1 MKHAP
6 AWLLLLVVLA
16 WYWPVPLGAR
26 ASGPAVDTHALPLAS
41 WFSQALSEGRVPEW
55 NSLDG
60 TGTPATATSEIAP
73 YYLPHQLAYRLLSPA
88 TAWTVLLV
96 LHTLAAAVFARL
108 CAVGFGLGPWASLL
122 VGVVFAGQGFFV
134 TGADRGWVAA
144 TACWLP
150 LAVWAAWKWLETG
163 SSSRLLGL
171 AAVLGI
177 QLTAG
182 HFQVAWMT
190 LVTVAMVTIGHRMVT
205 RTAWPTA
212 AIRGG
217 GVVLAAAFAATLS
230 AAQLVPSAELAT
242 IGDTRGRGDAF
253 LGSDSTPPWHLV
265 AGQLAP
271 TLTHHDPLWLRSAW
285 TPWKAS
291 PSETLG
297 YVGLLTIG
305 MAVLGLIT
313 SRTDRRCRLWGGL
326 LLGSLALSIGRHLPG
341 FTWLTSL
348 PGFGWFPAPGRW
360 SVVAGLW
367 WAMLAG
373 RGLERLETPRI
384 GDWCQRFSLSAAIV
398 LAVTTWAIVSAAAD
412 TEAFFDGPATSSHG
426 LLVEHGYTP
435 AELMMR
441 SLTPATEMIRLL
453 VGGLAMPVL
462 ALALLAAVG
471 MSGWPIRHLAAR
483 PGLIVFLV
491 SVDLGGVGLL
501 LRPVTFT
508 WDSYDPAT
516 SSLVLERLGLDR
528 GSRLVSPLGRLPMA
542 AGLAS
547 FPNTALA
554 DINHDWTAQI
564 HSDGTRSLYG
574 WPRDLWP
581 LPPPSRNDT
590 LGVLLSRQASRLDD
604 ADTALMQWTGTN
616 RLVSDSQSPPP
627 PSSDAIRPA
636 GSLEDTRLSELQH
649 GRRAGHLP
657 GASTYTLSQLDHR
670 RPVSRAWFIPLDTP
684 TEPGSDPALE
694 RQPPPVRRDTPDAPR
709 PIESLVDT
717 GESVELT
724 VRCDRPGAIVV
735 ADQAYP
741 GWLATRMSS
750 GSAAEPATVETAWG
764 HWRMVRIP
772 AAGQWTIRFT
782 FASPSHQLGRRISL
796 IATMAWLALAGFACC
811 FTLRRQGRLR
821 AGNAVAL
828 ESTLGSS
835 PPASPSPE
843 PGTD

>member
-6 AWLLLLVVLA
+6 AWILLVVVLA
-16 WYWPVPLGAR
+16 WFWPVPLGAR
-26 ASGPAVDTHALPLAS
+26 AGGPTVDTHALPLAS
-41 WFSQALSEGRVPEW
+41 WFSRALSDGRVPEW

-73 YYLPHQLAYRLLSPA
+73 YYLPHQVAYRLLRPA
-88 TAWTVLLV
+88 TAWTGLLV

-108 CAVGFGLGPWASLL
+108 CAVGFGLGRWASLL
-122 VGVVFAGQGFFV
+122 VGIVFAGQGFFV

-150 LAVWAAWKWLETG
+150 LAVWATWRWLETG

-171 AAVLGI
+171 TAVLGI

-190 LVTVAMVTIGHRMVT
+190 LVTVAMLSIGHRLVT
-205 RTAWPTA
+205 RTAWTTTA
-212 AIRGG
+212 TRCG
-217 GVVLAAAFAATLS
+217 GVVLAMALAAALS
-230 AAQLVPSAELAT
+230 AAQLVPSAELAA

-253 LGSDSTPPWHLV
+253 LGADSTPPWHLL
-265 AGQLAP
+265 AGHLAP
-271 TLTHHDPLWLRSAW
+271 TLTHSDPLWLRSAW

-305 MAVLGLIT
+305 LAVIGLIA
-313 SRTDRRCRLWGGL
+313 SRTDRRCRLWGVL
-326 LLGSLALSIGRHLPG
+326 LLIAMSLSIGRHLPG
-341 FTWLTSL
+341 FAWLTSL
-348 PGFGWFPAPGRW
+348 PGFSWFPAPGRW

-373 RGLERLETPRI
+373 RGLEQLDTPRI
-384 GDWCQRFSLSAAIV
+384 GEWCQRFSLSAAIV
-398 LAVTTWAIVSAAAD
+398 LALSTWVIVSAAAD

-441 SLTPATEMIRLL
+441 SLTPATEMTRLL
-453 VGGLAMPVL
+453 VDGLAPPVL
-462 ALALLAAVG
+462 ALAILAAVS
-471 MSGWPIRHLAAR
+471 MSGHPIRQLAAR

-491 SVDLGGVGLL
+491 ALDLGGVGLL

-516 SSLVLERLGLDR
+516 SSLVLERLGEDR
-528 GSRLVSPLGRLPMA
+528 ESRLASSLGRLPMA
-542 AGLAS
+542 AGLRS
-547 FPNTALA
+547 FPTTALA
-554 DINHDWTAQI
+554 DIDQNWKART
-564 HSDGTRSLYG
+564 HSDGTQSLYG
-574 WPRDLWP
+574 WPRDWWP
-581 LPPPSRNDT
+581 LPPPSRHDT
-590 LGVLLSRQASRLDD
+590 LGVLLSRQPSRHDD
-604 ADTALMQWTGTN
+604 ADVSLMQWTGTT
-616 RLVSDSQSPPP
+616 RLVSNSQTPP
-627 PSSDAIRPA
+627 PSSGAIRP
-636 GSLEDTRLSELQH
+636 GGTLEDTRLSELQH

-657 GASTYTLSQLDHR
+657 GASTYTLWQLDHR
-670 RPVSRAWFIPLDTP
+670 RPASRGWFIPLDSP
-684 TEPGSDPALE
+684 TEPGSDPTLE
-694 RQPPPVRRDTPDAPR
+694 RQPPPVRRDSPDAPV
-709 PIESLVDT
+709 PVESLIDN
-717 GESVELT
+717 GEVVELT
-724 VRCDRPGAIVV
+724 VRCSRPGAVVV

-741 GWLATRMSS
+741 GWRATRTPT
-750 GSAAEPATVETAWG
+750 GSASEPVTVETAWG

-772 AAGQWTIRFT
+772 AAGHWTIRFT
-782 FASPSHQLGRRISL
+782 FASASHQLGRRISL
-796 IATMAWLALAGFACC
+796 IAGFAWIFLAGAACWPPR
-811 FTLRRQGRLR
+811 LQQERLR

-828 ESTLGSS
+828 ESTTN
-835 PPASPSPE
+835 PPSQALSSPE